1 MPIWAWFFA
10 VALLVIVT
18 LAVMLAIGARRQGK

>member
-10 VALLVIVT
+10 VALLIVIA
-18 LAVMLAIGARRQGK
+18 LAVMLAIGARRQRK